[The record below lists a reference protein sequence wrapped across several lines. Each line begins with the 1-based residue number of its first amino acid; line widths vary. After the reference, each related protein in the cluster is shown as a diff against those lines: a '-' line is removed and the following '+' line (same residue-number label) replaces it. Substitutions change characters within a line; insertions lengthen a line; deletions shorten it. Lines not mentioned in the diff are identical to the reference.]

1 MEYVK
6 DWQMMKLVM
15 ILKDDVG
22 VFVAVRVAIL
32 YNAIGSNE
40 VINLSRCRC
49 NKEFTRNNCFC

>member
-1 MEYVK
+1 
-6 DWQMMKLVM
+6 MMKLVM

-40 VINLSRCRC
+40 VINLSRSRC